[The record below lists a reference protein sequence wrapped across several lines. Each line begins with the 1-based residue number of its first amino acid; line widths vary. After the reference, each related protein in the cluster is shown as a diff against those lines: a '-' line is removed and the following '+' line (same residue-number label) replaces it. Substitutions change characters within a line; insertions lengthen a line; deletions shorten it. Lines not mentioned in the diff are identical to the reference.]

1 MSFLHPGLAMA
12 AVVAAT
18 LPLLLHLLLR
28 RPKVTAWPSTMLLQ
42 RAIDRMRRRR
52 TLDRWLLLALRVL
65 ATLLIG
71 LAMAGPLAGGG
82 TTSTGRRTTWL
93 LIDDGATSAERLSG
107 DTTSLA
113 RSVREASAAIDRMRE
128 GDAAGLI
135 VAGRPAQVLAQPT
148 GDLTR
153 VRRLLQS
160 LEPRAVPTDLVD
172 AMALAV
178 PSQDSTTD
186 AMIFSGWRRGALRGS
201 ASGPGSLGEQARRLR
216 WIALPPLGQPGPNRA
231 IVNAEVRRVAAD
243 DLAAPGRSIRVGLT
257 RTGDMSAAIDTFRL
271 NAPTNEV
278 ITQGEAR
285 WQSSAT
291 DIEVETEWRDTSAGA
306 GTVSMDGDVQPLDDT
321 SAVVWESRPDP
332 RVWVVGRGSDAAGV
346 ERASS
351 TSWVMRAVEST
362 GLVPQE
368 IDPTSLALRT
378 HGAADAIVVCRPDL
392 VDAAGWA
399 WLSTFMG
406 DGGTLLVMPAPDVKE
421 QPWFVDASRAL
432 GVDLV
437 ACGEARDSGSSLA
450 AEQPRGELLSLLGA
464 EVDQLAGPV
473 RVSRRIDLTPLSGTT
488 TPVLVFDD
496 GSPAMVLRRSDPGG
510 GCLLLLAMS
519 TDIAWT
525 DLPLKPLMVPLLQES
540 VRSGVTLAASN
551 RRLMVASKASL
562 GKSAAGGM
570 LHPARPAMGSPIEI
584 DGDGRLQR
592 AVPSPGLWRLRRTD
606 GSEAWHAVMLQPAD
620 ADIGAVQRSELLAW
634 SQAAGDWRWSDEAG
648 QEAATGQASES
659 PWTWLLLLL
668 GVACLGV
675 ETPWSR
681 RGSPRPAIGVTA
693 G

>member
-1 MSFLHPGLAMA
+1 MTFLHPGLAMA
-12 AVVAAT
+12 AVAAAA

-52 TLDRWLLLALRVL
+52 TLDRWLLLALRVV

-82 TTSTGRRTTWL
+82 TTSMGQRTTWL
-93 LIDDGATSAERLSG
+93 LIDDGATSAERLTG

-113 RSVREASAAIDRMRE
+113 RSVREASAAIDGMRE
-128 GDAAGLI
+128 GDVAGLI
-135 VAGRPAQVLAQPT
+135 VAGRPARVLAQPT
-148 GDLTR
+148 GDLAR

-178 PSQDSTTD
+178 PSEGSTTD
-186 AMIFSGWRRGALRGS
+186 AMVFSGWRRGTVRSS
-201 ASGPGSLGEQARRLR
+201 ASGPGSLGEQTRRLR
-216 WIALPPLGQPGPNRA
+216 WTALPPLGEPGPNRA
-231 IVNAEVRRVAAD
+231 IVNAEVRRVATD
-243 DLAAPGRSIRVGLT
+243 DVAAPRRSIRLGLL
-257 RTGDMSAAIDTFRL
+257 RTGDGSPAVDAFRVK
-271 NAPTNEV
+271 APTNEV
-278 ITQGEAR
+278 IAQGEAR
-285 WQSSAT
+285 WPSSAT
-291 DIEVETEWRDTSAGA
+291 DVEVETEWRDTSAGA
-306 GTVSMDGDVQPLDDT
+306 GTVSIDADAQPLDDT
-321 SAVVWESRPDP
+321 AAVVWESRPDP

-346 ERASS
+346 ERATS
-351 TSWVMRAVEST
+351 TSWVMRAIEST

-378 HGAADAIVVCRPDL
+378 HGGVDAIVVCRPDL

-399 WLSTFMG
+399 WLATFMG
-406 DGGTLLVMPAPDVKE
+406 DGGTLMLMPASDMTE
-421 QPWFVDASRAL
+421 QPWFVDASRTL

-437 ACGEARDSGSSLA
+437 ECGAAREAAARLA
-450 AEQPRGELLSLLGA
+450 AEQPRGDLLALLGA

-473 RVSRRIDLTPLSGTT
+473 RVSRRIDLTPLVRTT
-488 TPVLVFDD
+488 TSVLMFDD
-496 GSPAMVLRRSDPGG
+496 GAPAMVMRRSDAGG

-519 TDIAWT
+519 TDLAWT
-525 DLPLKPLMVPLLQES
+525 DLPLKPLMVPLMQES
-540 VRSGVTLAASN
+540 MRSGITLAASN

-562 GKSAAGGM
+562 GKSAAGGV
-570 LHPARPAMGSPIEI
+570 LHPATSSMGSPIEI
-584 DGDGRLQR
+584 DGDGRLQL
-592 AVPSPGLWRLRRTD
+592 AVPSPGLWRLRRSD

-634 SQAAGDWRWSDEAG
+634 SQAAGDWRWSDESV
-648 QEAATGQASES
+648 QEAASGHTSES

-668 GVACLGV
+668 GVACLAV

-681 RGSPRPAIGVTA
+681 RGSPRPAIGATA